1 MTIVELIGQLKRT
14 FATIRLYGLAHENTR
29 IAEAQLHQALCAYLD
44 VHGALCL
51 VVRATQLEVDDK
63 KVYEDERKEESLVRA
78 LFVDGV
84 ESLTFLAGVGKDELA
99 YVVRAWHGALTQ
111 SLGAEHSF
119 ATLMWEHELRSISAA
134 IRPGIAEVGAEQD
147 AESNKAAEGRLRQ
160 VYAAL
165 TSPHAPGGQVVDG
178 ASLGVVRA
186 VLGDVSADAL
196 ARQDAEDEAAGLAL
210 SKADRAA
217 LASGMAS
224 STRGSG
230 QRTLFALSRLW
241 HAAPVAQR
249 DALTALVARVV
260 TELVTAGRVPELA
273 RALTRIDATALLE
286 CLGAPEV
293 VAQLVRDGS
302 ADAFT
307 VLAMLP
313 TSCVD
318 ALAEPFAQAGPEL
331 RARLASLIADKAPPG
346 ETLATWLLA
355 HGAVVVGPLF
365 DLAERLEPS
374 ARELLV
380 RTALVHDEPEVVLR
394 GLGRVPAGAL
404 GDYRSLV
411 EPRLAHPH
419 PEVRRAALGVYVRS
433 QDPAVPALIEAQLSD
448 PGAGEDWQR
457 SCVLLLGTHG
467 GPSATRLLVEL
478 LGSPRARALR
488 VAAAQALG
496 NNESPEARH
505 ALEHEARKLLGDRAV
520 KRAAKEVL
528 ARWGRRRSTAAP
540 EPGGGA

>member
-14 FATIRLYGLAHENTR
+14 FATIRLYSLSHENTR
-29 IAEAQLHQALCAYLD
+29 IAEAQLHQALTAYLD
-44 VHGALCL
+44 THGALCL

-84 ESLTFLAGVGKDELA
+84 ESLTFLAGIGKDELA
-99 YVVRAWHGALTQ
+99 YVVRAWHGALTH

-119 ATLMWEHELRSISAA
+119 ATLMWEHELRSVSAA
-134 IRPGIAEVGAEQD
+134 IRPGIAELGADQE
-147 AESNKAAEGRLRQ
+147 AEANKAAEGRLRQ

-165 TSPHAPGGQVVDG
+165 TSPHAPGTQVVDG
-178 ASLGVVRA
+178 ASLGLVRA

-196 ARQDAEDEAAGLAL
+196 ARRDDEEDAAGLAL
-210 SKADRAA
+210 TKADRAA

-241 HAAPVAQR
+241 HAAPAEQR

-260 TELVTAGRVPELA
+260 TELVTGGRVAELA

-307 VLAMLP
+307 VLGMLP
-313 TSCVD
+313 VSCVD
-318 ALAEPFAQAGPEL
+318 ALAEPYAQASPEL
-331 RARLASLIADKAPPG
+331 RARLTTLIADKSPPG

-355 HGAVVVGPLF
+355 HGAAVVAPLF
-365 DLAERLEPS
+365 ELAERLEPS

-394 GLGRVPAGAL
+394 GLARVPAGAL

-411 EPRLAHPH
+411 APRLSHAHA
-419 PEVRRAALGVYVRS
+419 EVRRAALGVYVRS
-433 QDPAVPALIEAQLSD
+433 QDDTVPALIEAQLSD
-448 PGAGEDWQR
+448 PRASEEWQR

-467 GPSATRLLVEL
+467 GPSAARLLIEL
-478 LGSPRARALR
+478 LGSARPRGLR
-488 VAAAQALG
+488 VAAAQALA
-496 NNESPEARH
+496 NTDTPEARQ
-505 ALEHEARKLLGDRAV
+505 ALEHEAKKLLGDRAV
-520 KRAAKEVL
+520 KRAAKDVL

-540 EPGGGA
+540 EAGGPS